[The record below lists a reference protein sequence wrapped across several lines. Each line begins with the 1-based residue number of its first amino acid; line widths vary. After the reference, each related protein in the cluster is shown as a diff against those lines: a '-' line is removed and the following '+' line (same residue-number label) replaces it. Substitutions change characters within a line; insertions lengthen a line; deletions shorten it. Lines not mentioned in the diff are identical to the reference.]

1 MTLEELENLADI
13 DLKINDIEL
22 DIESLKIPQ
31 LHNKYSKFHNQFINL
46 LKKSEQNRDILI
58 REKWEYYT
66 GKASPSV
73 YQAQPFNLKILRQD
87 VDKYIRSDSEVVKL
101 EQKIAYLQT
110 IVNYLEKTIRIISNR
125 TFQIK
130 NAIEWRKFTSGVV

>member
-1 MTLEELENLADI
+1 MTLEELENLADV

-46 LKKSEQNRDILI
+46 LKKAEQNRDILI
-58 REKWEYYT
+58 RERWEYYT

-87 VDKYIRSDSEVVKL
+87 VDKYIKSDSEVVKL
-101 EQKIAYLQT
+101 EQKITYLQT

>member
-1 MTLEELENLADI
+1 MTLEELENLADV

-58 REKWEYYT
+58 RERWEYYT

-130 NAIEWRKFTSGVV
+130 NAIEWRKFTSGII

>member
-13 DLKINDIEL
+13 DLKINDTEL

-101 EQKIAYLQT
+101 EQKITYLQT

>member
-1 MTLEELENLADI
+1 MTLEELENLADV

-46 LKKSEQNRDILI
+46 LKKAEQNRDILI

>member
-13 DLKINDIEL
+13 DLKINDTEL

-87 VDKYIRSDSEVVKL
+87 VDKYIKSDIEIVKI
-101 EQKIAYLQT
+101 EQKIAYLQS
-110 IVNYLEKTIRIISNR
+110 IVNYLERTIRIISNR

>member
-1 MTLEELENLADI
+1 MTLEELENLADV

-110 IVNYLEKTIRIISNR
+110 IVNYLEKTLRIISNR

>member
-1 MTLEELENLADI
+1 MTLEELENLADV

-66 GKASPSV
+66 GKASPTV

-87 VDKYIRSDSEVVKL
+87 VDKYIKSDIEVVKI
-101 EQKIAYLQT
+101 EQKIAYLQS
-110 IVNYLEKTIRIISNR
+110 IVNYLERTIRIISNR

>member
-101 EQKIAYLQT
+101 EQKITYLQT

>member
-13 DLKINDIEL
+13 DLKINDTEL

-73 YQAQPFNLKILRQD
+73 YQVQPFNLKILRQD
-87 VDKYIRSDSEVVKL
+87 VDKYIKADSEVVKL
-101 EQKIAYLQT
+101 ELKLAYLHS

-130 NAIEWRKFTSGVV
+130 NAIEWRKFTSGII

>member
-1 MTLEELENLADI
+1 MTLEELENLADV

-46 LKKSEQNRDILI
+46 LKKAEQNRDILI
-58 REKWEYYT
+58 RERWEYYT

-87 VDKYIRSDSEVVKL
+87 VDKYIKSDSEVVKL
-101 EQKIAYLQT
+101 EQKITYIQT

-130 NAIEWRKFTSGVV
+130 NAIEWRKFTSGII

>member
-13 DLKINDIEL
+13 DLKINDTEL

-73 YQAQPFNLKILRQD
+73 YQVQPFNLKILRQD

-101 EQKIAYLQT
+101 EQKITYLQT

>member
-1 MTLEELENLADI
+1 MTLEELENLADV

-66 GKASPSV
+66 GKASPTV

-87 VDKYIRSDSEVVKL
+87 VDKYIKSDIEVVKI
-101 EQKIAYLQT
+101 EQKIAYLQS
-110 IVNYLEKTIRIISNR
+110 IVNYLERTIRIISNR

-130 NAIEWRKFTSGVV
+130 NAIEWRKFTSGIV

>member
-13 DLKINDIEL
+13 DLKINDTEL

-73 YQAQPFNLKILRQD
+73 YQVQPFNLKILRQD
-87 VDKYIRSDSEVVKL
+87 VDKYIRSDIEVVKL
-101 EQKIAYLQT
+101 EQKITYLQT

>member
-1 MTLEELENLADI
+1 MTLEELENLADV

-31 LHNKYSKFHNQFINL
+31 LHNKYSKFHNLFINF

>member
-1 MTLEELENLADI
+1 MTLEELENLADV

-66 GKASPSV
+66 GKASPTV

-130 NAIEWRKFTSGVV
+130 NAIEWRKFTSGIV

>member
-1 MTLEELENLADI
+1 MTLEELENLADV

-101 EQKIAYLQT
+101 EQKITYLQT

-125 TFQIK
+125 TFQI
-130 NAIEWRKFTSGVV
+130 

>member
-1 MTLEELENLADI
+1 MTLEELENLADV

-46 LKKSEQNRDILI
+46 LKKAEQNRDILI
-58 REKWEYYT
+58 RERWEYYT

-87 VDKYIRSDSEVVKL
+87 VDKYIKSDSEVVKL
-101 EQKIAYLQT
+101 EQKITYLQT

-130 NAIEWRKFTSGVV
+130 NAIEWRKFTSGII

>member
-1 MTLEELENLADI
+1 MTLEELENLADV

-130 NAIEWRKFTSGVV
+130 NAIEWRKFTSGIV

>member
-1 MTLEELENLADI
+1 MTLEELENLADV
-13 DLKINDIEL
+13 DLKINDTEL

-130 NAIEWRKFTSGVV
+130 NAIEWRKFTSGII

>member
-1 MTLEELENLADI
+1 MTLEELENLADV

-130 NAIEWRKFTSGVV
+130 NAIEWRKFTSGII

>member
-13 DLKINDIEL
+13 DLKINDTEL

-58 REKWEYYT
+58 REKWDYYT

-101 EQKIAYLQT
+101 EQKITYLQT

>member
-1 MTLEELENLADI
+1 MTLEELENLADV
-13 DLKINDIEL
+13 DLKINDTEL

-130 NAIEWRKFTSGVV
+130 NAIEWRKFTSGIV

>member
-1 MTLEELENLADI
+1 MTLEELENLADV

>member
-1 MTLEELENLADI
+1 MTLEELENLADV

-46 LKKSEQNRDILI
+46 LKKAEQNRDILI
-58 REKWEYYT
+58 RERWEYYT

-101 EQKIAYLQT
+101 EQKITYLQT

-130 NAIEWRKFTSGVV
+130 NAIEWRKFTSGII

>member
-66 GKASPSV
+66 GKAAPSV
-73 YQAQPFNLKILRQD
+73 YEAQPFNLKILRQD

-101 EQKIAYLQT
+101 EQKITYLQT

-130 NAIEWRKFTSGVV
+130 NAIEWRKFTSGII

>member
-1 MTLEELENLADI
+1 MTLEELENLADV

-73 YQAQPFNLKILRQD
+73 YQVQPFNLKILRQD

>member
-1 MTLEELENLADI
+1 MTLEELENLADV

-101 EQKIAYLQT
+101 EQKITYLQT

-130 NAIEWRKFTSGVV
+130 NAIEWRKFTSGII

>member
-1 MTLEELENLADI
+1 MTLEELENLADV

-46 LKKSEQNRDILI
+46 LKKSEQTRDILI
-58 REKWEYYT
+58 KEKWEYYT
-66 GKASPSV
+66 GKAAPSV
-73 YQAQPFNLKILRQD
+73 YEAQPFNLKILRQD
-87 VDKYIRSDSEVVKL
+87 VDKYIKADSEVVKL
-101 EQKIAYLQT
+101 ELKLAYLHS

>member
-1 MTLEELENLADI
+1 MTLEELENLADV

-46 LKKSEQNRDILI
+46 LKKAEQNRDILI
-58 REKWEYYT
+58 RERWEYYT

>member
-1 MTLEELENLADI
+1 MTLEELENLADV
-13 DLKINDIEL
+13 DLKINDTEL

-66 GKASPSV
+66 GKASPTV

-87 VDKYIRSDSEVVKL
+87 VDKYIKSDIEVVKI
-101 EQKIAYLQT
+101 EQKIAYLQS
-110 IVNYLEKTIRIISNR
+110 IVNYLERTIRIISNR

-130 NAIEWRKFTSGVV
+130 NAIEWRKFTSGIV

>member
-1 MTLEELENLADI
+1 MTLEELENLADV

-101 EQKIAYLQT
+101 EQKITYLQT

>member
-1 MTLEELENLADI
+1 MTLEELENLADV
-13 DLKINDIEL
+13 DLKINDTEL

-66 GKASPSV
+66 GKASPTV

-87 VDKYIRSDSEVVKL
+87 VDKYIDSDEEVIIIPIIKAPIRISYFIL
-101 EQKIAYLQT
+101 
-110 IVNYLEKTIRIISNR
+110 IRII
-125 TFQIK
+125 
-130 NAIEWRKFTSGVV
+130 KFTNYYLLSRRCTFKNISAFII

>member
-1 MTLEELENLADI
+1 MTLEELENLADV

-73 YQAQPFNLKILRQD
+73 YQVQPFNLKILRQD

-101 EQKIAYLQT
+101 EQKITYLQT

>member
-13 DLKINDIEL
+13 DLKINDTEL

>member
-1 MTLEELENLADI
+1 MTLEELENLADV

-130 NAIEWRKFTSGVV
+130 NAIEWRKFTSGLV